1 MNFESIADDLHPDFR
16 PPAMNPP
23 RGSRRKLSMESL
35 DPRLMLNAD
44 FRAIDG
50 FGNNTENPDWGGA
63 NTQLLRRTTAEYF
76 DGVSQP
82 SAGADGSGRPNP
94 RELSNAIVAQA
105 NEVFNYRGLTNFVF
119 QWGQFIDHDLSLTE
133 ESHPIEG
140 FHIEVPED
148 DPEMFPGGFVP
159 LLRSRFDPETGTG
172 EGNPR
177 QQINQITS
185 FIDAS
190 MVYGSDQERA
200 LAIRTLDGGR
210 LKTSEGGLLPFN
222 EGKLY
227 NAAPPPFE
235 ADEYYLAGDIRANE
249 QPGLTSLHTLFVR
262 EHNRLADEIASAEF
276 SEDDLSDA
284 EVDESIYQR
293 ARLLVG
299 AMVQSIT
306 YNEFLPALLGPSGVA
321 PYGGY
326 DAEVNPGIANIF
338 SAAMYRVGH
347 TMLPNDLMMLAD
359 DGGATSSGRD
369 SIPLA
374 DSFFQPQVLQDF
386 GIEPF
391 LKGLSVQL
399 AQEID
404 ALVVDSVR
412 NMLFDPPAQFDLAAI
427 NIQRGRDHGLP
438 DYNQTRVDVGLEPKF
453 RFSEITD
460 RRTARKLSRAYD
472 GDINNIDVW
481 LGAIA
486 ERHVDGGSVGEL
498 MQTVLV
504 DQFSRIRD
512 GDRYYFENTLQGEQ
526 LRSVQQTRL
535 ADIVARNTALTSLQS
550 ELFRS
555 EAVFVHRASVD
566 EAVNWRVELDAGNIL
581 IVDLSSDEVV
591 ASQRRKGIEH
601 IVLYGS
607 SEADQISIDSSL
619 AARSIAVEIHS
630 GDGQDRLQ
638 LLGNNRGDHI
648 SIQESHLRFNS
659 MRVAFGGVSTIE
671 VDARGG
677 RDFVLGA
684 ASGVPLIVSGG
695 TGRDYVIG
703 SQHADLLIGGRGHDI
718 LVGLGGNDLLMGDAG
733 RDLLFGGRGD
743 DILIGGRGRDWL
755 IGGRGV
761 DVEIQ
766 GGFPNEDE
774 LEGTLWDE
782 ALDRWHDDLLRQGYL
797 SY

>member
-1 MNFESIADDLHPDFR
+1 MKSL
-16 PPAMNPP
+16 
-23 RGSRRKLSMESL
+23 RGSQRKLLVESL
-35 DPRLMLNAD
+35 QPRLMLNAD

-50 FGNNTENPDWGGA
+50 FGNNTENPDWGTPD
-63 NTQLLRRTTAEYF
+63 TQLLRRTSVEYA
-76 DGVSQP
+76 DGISEP
-82 SAGADGSGRPNP
+82 AGGADGSGRPNP
-94 RELSNAIVAQA
+94 RELSNAIVTQKTDI
-105 NEVFNYRGLTNFVF
+105 FNDRGLTNFVF

-133 ESHPIEG
+133 EAHPIDD
-140 FHIEVPED
+140 FHIDVPED

-159 LLRSRFDPETGTG
+159 LLRSRFDTETGTG
-172 EGNPR
+172 LENPR

-190 MVYGSDQERA
+190 MVYGSDVDRS
-200 LAIRTLDGGR
+200 LAIRSLEGGK
-210 LKTSEGGLLPFN
+210 LKTSEGELLPFN
-222 EGKLY
+222 EEELY

-249 QPGLTSLHTLFVR
+249 QPGLTSLHTLFLR
-262 EHNRLADEIASAEF
+262 EHNRLAGEIASADF
-276 SEDDLSDA
+276 PEDDLSDA
-284 EVDESIYQR
+284 GVDETIYQR
-293 ARLLVG
+293 ARQMVG
-299 AMVQSIT
+299 GLVQSIT
-306 YNEFLPALLGPSGVA
+306 YNEFLPALLGPSGVD

-359 DGGATSSGRD
+359 DGGPTSSGQD

-374 DSFFQPQVLQDF
+374 DTFFQPQVLQDY

-404 ALVVDSVR
+404 TQVVDSVR

-438 DYNQTRVDVGLEPKF
+438 DYNQARVDVGLEPKS
-453 RFSEITD
+453 RFGEITD
-460 RRTARKLSRAYD
+460 RQTARKLARAYD
-472 GDINNIDVW
+472 RDINNIDVW

-486 ERHVDGGSVGEL
+486 ERHIDGGSVGEL

-504 DQFSRIRD
+504 DQFSRVRD
-512 GDRYYFENTLQGEQ
+512 GDSYYFENTLAGEQ

-555 EAVFVHRASVD
+555 QAVFVHRAVADEPVD
-566 EAVNWRVELDAGNIL
+566 WVIEVNAGNIQ
-581 IVDLSSDEVV
+581 IIDQADGEVV
-591 ASQRRKGIEH
+591 ASQPRQGIEH
-601 IVLYGS
+601 VVLYGS
-607 SEADQISIDSSL
+607 NQADQISVDSSL
-619 AARSIAVEIHS
+619 SRRRIGVEIH
-630 GDGQDRLQ
+630 GGHGEDRLR
-638 LLGNNRGDHI
+638 LLGSNRGDYI
-648 SIQESHLRFNS
+648 SIQESSLRFNNLN
-659 MRVAFGGVSTIE
+659 VAFGSVSTIE
-671 VDARGG
+671 VETRGG

-684 ASGVPLIVSGG
+684 ASAVPLIVSGG
-695 TGRDYVIG
+695 NGRDYIIG
-703 SQHADLLIGGRGHDI
+703 SQHSDLLIGGRGNDI
-718 LVGLGGNDLLMGDAG
+718 LVGLGGNDLLIGDAG

-755 IGGRGV
+755 VGGRGA
-761 DVEIQ
+761 DVKIQ
-766 GGFPNEDE
+766 NGFPSAED

-782 ALDRWHDDLLRQGYL
+782 ALDRWHDELLRYGYL
-797 SY
+797 